1 MEDLIKDIVVRAGEN
16 EIKISEASELV
27 IGGLSITPE
36 MMKEIK
42 DMSGCL
48 FSEDMGDMIDTLIQL
63 SCEGCSEDRD
73 IMDKMR
79 AVSCVR
85 DFLRVIERQ
94 RLKDHSIV

>member
-1 MEDLIKDIVVRAGEN
+1 MNMEDIINDIVERAGEN
-16 EIKISEASELV
+16 EIMIREASVLV
-27 IGGLSITPE
+27 IGGLIITPE

-42 DMSGCL
+42 DMSGYL
-48 FSEDMGDMIDTLIQL
+48 F
-63 SCEGCSEDRD
+63 SEDRD

-85 DFLRVIERQ
+85 DFLWVIERQ